1 MKIGE
6 FSRKFNVSVSTVRH
20 YINLGLLI
28 PEKNGFQ
35 YRFTD
40 TDCRDMDIISSM
52 KSAGFKLDEL
62 NKYLSLYRFYNKDDY
77 ILYEKL
83 LDFLSLK
90 KQSLLEERDRIGTFI
105 MLLNKCIKDVE
116 NERDSAS
123 RRLMDKEKEASSG
136 MLPGVPLDVIDLL
149 TCPDCG
155 RKLNVSGA
163 DIFDNSIITGGLNC
177 SCGYR
182 ASIEN
187 GVILTSEADDLDNNL
202 QFLDRYFGEE
212 NLIRNEDGIV
222 LMGMSEHSNA
232 YLTNFYKGG
241 KWIQK
246 ELEAL
251 DTKGKTMLFPDIAC
265 QYLYSYLENDDAYD
279 NIFIVTALA
288 ERTIHA
294 MRQHIANA
302 RPDFKV
308 AYVIN
313 QDGRLP
319 LRKNS
324 IDIVVDYMGSSNLGF
339 FMDRHYF
346 DMIGQSLARDAVILG
361 MAEYYRRDSLSLETV
376 HRLYSHAA
384 SDVFTLGF
392 INGALARGGFSI
404 EKFEKVDE
412 GYEPGRFFEYH
423 HPGDVR
429 TNIVYLAKRR

>member
-149 TCPDCG
+149 TCPDS
-155 RKLNVSGA
+155 VSY
-163 DIFDNSIITGGLNC
+163 TH
-177 SCGYR
+177 
-182 ASIEN
+182 
-187 GVILTSEADDLDNNL
+187 LD
-202 QFLDRYFGEE
+202 
-212 NLIRNEDGIV
+212 V
-222 LMGMSEHSNA
+222 
-232 YLTNFYKGG
+232 YKRQLYG
-241 KWIQK
+241 W
-246 ELEAL
+246 
-251 DTKGKTMLFPDIAC
+251 FP
-265 QYLYSYLENDDAYD
+265 
-279 NIFIVTALA
+279 
-288 ERTIHA
+288 
-294 MRQHIANA
+294 
-302 RPDFKV
+302 
-308 AYVIN
+308 
-313 QDGRLP
+313 
-319 LRKNS
+319 
-324 IDIVVDYMGSSNLGF
+324 
-339 FMDRHYF
+339 
-346 DMIGQSLARDAVILG
+346 
-361 MAEYYRRDSLSLETV
+361 
-376 HRLYSHAA
+376 
-384 SDVFTLGF
+384 
-392 INGALARGGFSI
+392 
-404 EKFEKVDE
+404 
-412 GYEPGRFFEYH
+412 
-423 HPGDVR
+423 
-429 TNIVYLAKRR
+429 